1 VPHGSCHSL
10 DNVVPPSKGYHSEN
24 QDATMTGSSNYWTCA
39 KIDKGQSRQT
49 ALVPMGVTVGLHHD
63 LDLDL
68 DVMEANH

>member
-1 VPHGSCHSL
+1 
-10 DNVVPPSKGYHSEN
+10 
-24 QDATMTGSSNYWTCA
+24 MTGSSNYWTCA